1 MKTEPGTYFKLPS
14 GFAIEVVGA
23 DAMTVVNNLCTNDL
37 PSLRQFDSMEAFVT
51 NVKGWTVAHVI
62 ICKLADRILLL
73 GQHPS
78 PSLICEHIDR
88 YIIREDAAVS
98 DITAQRSLLVVHE
111 SDIPAELP
119 EAGLRL
125 PMQLGDYDLL
135 AISRE
140 DESAVVDQLGGESA
154 AGEAELGSEEQFEA
168 LRVRHF
174 WPLQGR
180 EITEKTIPQ
189 VLDRDAT
196 AISFTKGCYLGQ
208 ETIARLDARGQLQQK
223 LCLLKVESGDVESGT
238 TLLNGEKEAGIVS
251 SVAGTLAGQY
261 ALATLRRGCF
271 EPGTE
276 LTGMEAKL
284 VVLDTSSS

>member
-1 MKTEPGTYFKLPS
+1 MKTEPGIYFKLPS

-37 PSLRQFDSMEAFVT
+37 PNLRQFGSMEAFIT
-51 NVKGWTVAHVI
+51 NVKGWTVAHAIV
-62 ICKLADRILLL
+62 CKLADRILLL

-111 SDIPAELP
+111 ADMPAKLP
-119 EAGLRL
+119 EGGLRL
-125 PMQLGDYDLL
+125 PVPLGEYDLL
-135 AISRE
+135 AVSRD
-140 DESAVVDQLGGESA
+140 DESTVIDQLGAESA

-168 LRVRHF
+168 LRVSHF

-189 VLDRDAT
+189 VLDRDAI

-223 LCLLKVESGDVESGT
+223 LSLLKVEAGIVEAGSM
-238 TLLNGEKEAGIVS
+238 LLNGEKEAGTVS
-251 SVAGTLAGQY
+251 SVSSTSEGQY

-271 EPGTE
+271 EPETE
-276 LTGMEAKL
+276 LTSMEAKL
-284 VVLDTSSS
+284 VVLETTSS